1 MTVRIR
7 GIYTTALTE
16 LFDDVVQASPPIRE
30 RFDESFPVAPADLA
44 VWTTNDRQGVTLSG
58 DPGTVTDAH
67 ERLADLSRD
76 TLAWSDPLPKDG
88 VFAGEVTE
96 TLGGGAV
103 VDIGD
108 GEGYLPYSETDD
120 HVETSDTVRVQV
132 RRPKPPWSDRRARLS
147 TRIEVS
153 GELVRLVPGESRQT
167 AGAANLEDLL
177 PPEVPEGWRPKWGRD
192 EEDASMDAL
201 GEALADATDRAEQ
214 FDALPERGEPD
225 AEREEPDAPT
235 ALATPLATSH
245 VWFGREGRFEL
256 DDLRRDV
263 TRTMPGHHRVKA
275 GASDASAAVDFAE
288 ALGAFDSDQFPFD
301 VVTRQF
307 GPQAGATLAID
318 HGKPDGRCITLGN
331 GEVTAVASDG
341 SLTLERE
348 MTPGGTYDGLGV
360 DRRAGDVAVT
370 KFKEG
375 RWWYP
380 TVYRGDDGTRRG
392 TYVNVCTPVELFPDA
407 ARYVDLHVDVVKGP
421 DGEVRRVDDDELD
434 AAVEAGHVSE
444 PLAEKARA
452 VASTLE
458 RAL

>member
-7 GIYTTALTE
+7 GIYTTALTH

-58 DPGTVTDAH
+58 DPAVVADAH
-67 ERLADLSRD
+67 ERLADLSTD
-76 TLAWSDPLPKDG
+76 TLAWTDPLPKDG

-103 VDIGD
+103 VSVGD

-120 HVETSDTVRVQV
+120 HVETGDTVRVQV
-132 RRPKPPWSDRRARLS
+132 RRPKPPWTDRRARLS

-153 GELVRLVPGESRQT
+153 GELVRLVRGESRES
-167 AGAANLEDLL
+167 AGAASLEDLL
-177 PPEVPEGWRPKWGRD
+177 PPEVPDGWRPKWGRD
-192 EEDASMDAL
+192 EEEAAMEAL
-201 GEALADATDRAEQ
+201 GAALDAATDRAER
-214 FDALPERGEPD
+214 FDDLPTRGD
-225 AEREEPDAPT
+225 PDAPT
-235 ALATPLATSH
+235 ALVTPLSTSH

-256 DDLRRDV
+256 DALRREV

-288 ALGAFDSDQFPFD
+288 ALGAFDSEEFPFA
-301 VVTRQF
+301 VVARQF
-307 GPQAGATLAID
+307 GPQEGDRLGID
-318 HGKPDGRCITLGN
+318 HGKPSGECFTLGK
-331 GEVTAVASDG
+331 GEVTSVGSDG

-348 MTPGGTYDGLGV
+348 MSPGGTYDALGV
-360 DRRAGDVAVT
+360 DRQAGDVAVT
-370 KFKEG
+370 KFEEG

-392 TYVNVCTPVELFPDA
+392 TYVNVCTPVELFPNA

-421 DGEVRRVDDDELD
+421 DGAVRRVDDDELD
-434 AAVEAGHVSE
+434 AAVAAGHISE
-444 PLAEKARA
+444 SLAEKARS
-452 VASTLE
+452 VASKLE